1 DVSVIGTSDLPNLMF
16 GIRIKGSEV
25 DPFVE
30 SLVPI
35 LVPGASS
42 PQPAQ
47 IAGKDVSVVTN
58 VSTLSGTT
66 LTWYVYPRNDVLWII
81 SWTEP
86 GLTEILQKLP

>member
-1 DVSVIGTSDLPNLMF
+1 LTAGVRGTA
-16 GIRIKGSEV
+16 V
-25 DPFVE
+25 DPFVD

-47 IAGKDVSVVTN
+47 VAGKDVSVVTN
-58 VSTLSGTT
+58 VSTSSGTT
-66 LTWYVYPRNDVLWII
+66 LTWYVYPSSDVLWILG
-81 SWTEP
+81 WTEP